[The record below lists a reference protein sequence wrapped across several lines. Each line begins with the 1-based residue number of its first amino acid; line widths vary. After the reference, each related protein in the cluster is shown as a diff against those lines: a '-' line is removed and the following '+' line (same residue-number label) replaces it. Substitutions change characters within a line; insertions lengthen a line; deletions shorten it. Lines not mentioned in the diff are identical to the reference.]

1 MLAGLAWA
9 ATTASCRLWA
19 VRDSSWALFCGSLWS
34 CMKTAV
40 IGFRFV
46 SLRMAL
52 SARYNLP
59 VPCMLFIFLLT
70 NLGPGCGSMPSSVT
84 SRNHTC
90 AGEPKVS
97 GATAASVRPL
107 LHFRGRAR
115 DRPRAGGCDERARVT
130 PGTAGTLG
138 RVRGRSLP
146 RAPGG
151 GMHCMSR
158 GRVCCMYAGS
168 PCPSPPATCPCG
180 C

>member
-19 VRDSSWALFCGSLWS
+19 VRDSSWALFCGSRWS

-40 IGFRFV
+40 IGFWLA

-52 SARYNLP
+52 SARYSLP
-59 VPCMLFIFLLT
+59 VPCMLFIFLLI
-70 NLGPGCGSMPSSVT
+70 NLGPGCGSMPSSVR
-84 SRNHTC
+84 SRSHRC

-97 GATAASVRPL
+97 GATAASGRPL

-130 PGTAGTLG
+130 LGIAGILG
-138 RVRGRSLP
+138 RVRGRSFP
-146 RAPGG
+146 IAPGG
-151 GMHCMSR
+151 GMCCMLH
-158 GRVCCMYAGS
+158 GRVCRMRAGS
-168 PCPSPPATCPCG
+168 PCPSPLAI
-180 C
+180 